1 MELWPHQRE
10 AVEKLGNGKI
20 LWGDVGVGKT
30 LTALAYYY
38 EKVCGG
44 TTSSIGSMTKP
55 RDLIVITTAKKRDS
69 LDWQKDA
76 AAFGI
81 SNIREFSVD
90 GVTIT
95 VDSWNNIEKY
105 KEYEN
110 AFFIFD
116 EQRVVG
122 SGAWTKSFIHIA
134 RHNQWILLSATPG
147 DTWMDYIPVFIANGW
162 YRNKT
167 DFTRQH
173 VVFSYY
179 QKFPKVERYIAV
191 SRLVRL
197 RNYLLVEMPL
207 NRHTTRHY
215 HMVDVDYDANLFER
229 VWKDR
234 WHVYEERPLR
244 DVAELFVV
252 MRKVANSHNSRL
264 EQIRKLTLKHPKL
277 IVFYNFDYELEELR
291 KLAEDSTRLSTQQ
304 KGFDEW
310 ETDLTE
316 SSVKNHGQSLESL
329 SAATSS
335 NRCSGSSS
343 STPNGNGLSTEEKL
357 GSLESNSKM
366 TIAEWNGHKHE
377 PIPETDSWVYL
388 VQYVAGAEG
397 WNCVET
403 DAVAFYSLTYSYK
416 NFYQAQGRIDRLNT
430 PFTDLHY
437 YVLKSKSLID
447 NAVWKSLK
455 SKKSFNVAKTGVKF

>member
-1 MELWPHQRE
+1 
-10 AVEKLGNGKI
+10 
-20 LWGDVGVGKT
+20 
-30 LTALAYYY
+30 
-38 EKVCGG
+38 
-44 TTSSIGSMTKP
+44 
-55 RDLIVITTAKKRDS
+55 
-69 LDWQKDA
+69 
-76 AAFGI
+76 
-81 SNIREFSVD
+81 
-90 GVTIT
+90 
-95 VDSWNNIEKY
+95 
-105 KEYEN
+105 
-110 AFFIFD
+110 
-116 EQRVVG
+116 VG

-147 DTWMDYIPVFIANGW
+147 DTWMDYIPVFVANGW

-179 QKFPKVERYIAV
+179 QKFPKVERYLGV
-191 SRLVRL
+191 QRLVRL
-197 RNYLLVEMPL
+197 RNFLLVEMPL
-207 NRHTTRHY
+207 NRHTTRHM
-215 HMVDVDYDANLFER
+215 HMVDVDYDAKLFER

-234 WHVYEERPLR
+234 WHVYENRPLR

-252 MRKVANSHNSRL
+252 MRKVANSHASRL
-264 EQIRKLTLKHPKL
+264 TAIRGLMETHPKL

-291 KLAEDSTRLSTQQ
+291 KLGDTSAGLEDNTPRSPMSKLSATSVPKSDLLEEGPKELSKSELQQMQQIPPTKVSSTTTTCPESVGSTTSESTTPRSISPDLRCPSTSTSTSTSIGTRSDSSGKLSP
-304 KGFDEW
+304 
-310 ETDLTE
+310 
-316 SSVKNHGQSLESL
+316 ESL
-329 SAATSS
+329 ATSS
-335 NRCSGSSS
+335 PSDVMLKDRPSESSNSIGPSMSASGFDSGKNSHSKSDSKLSESSDPSGASLKSRSS
-343 STPNGNGLSTEEKL
+343 STSNDTSTQ
-357 GSLESNSKM
+357 GMSFAV
-366 TIAEWNGHKHE
+366 AEWNGHKHE